1 MPASTPSGPA
11 PSGPA
16 PSGPNSA
23 GPGTSARPGDRLDR
37 VLARAAAVLADVGVE
52 SPRLDAR
59 LLLGAAAGLTP
70 GQLLACPEQPI
81 DAAAAARFAE
91 LLARRQAREPVS
103 RILALREFWSLD
115 FALGPA
121 TLDPRPQSE
130 TLIEA
135 VLARLEHR
143 AAPRAVLDL
152 GTGSGCLLLALI
164 SELPGAWGLGVDLD
178 PVALGVARLNA
189 AALGLG
195 ARACFLAAD
204 WGAALVGR
212 WDVILCNP
220 PYVEAAEIG
229 RLAPEVAAFDP
240 WLALDGGADGLAA
253 YRRVVP
259 HIGRLLTPGG
269 LTALEVGADQ
279 APAVT
284 AMVRQSGLHPLDQPC
299 DLAGVVRCV
308 LAGHRPEERPI
319 ATAEKG
325 DEKKGVGIAGDS
337 DYLKR

>member
-1 MPASTPSGPA
+1 M
-11 PSGPA
+11 
-16 PSGPNSA
+16 
-23 GPGTSARPGDRLDR
+23 
-37 VLARAAAVLADVGVE
+37 
-52 SPRLDAR
+52 
-59 LLLGAAAGLTP
+59 
-70 GQLLACPEQPI
+70 
-81 DAAAAARFAE
+81 
-91 LLARRQAREPVS
+91 S
-103 RILALREFWSLD
+103 RILGSREFWSLD

-135 VLARLEHR
+135 VLARLEDR
-143 AAPRAVLDL
+143 TAPRAVLDL

-178 PVALGVARLNA
+178 PAALGVARLNA

-195 ARACFLAAD
+195 ARTCFLAAD

-240 WLALDGGADGLAA
+240 WLALDGGDDGLAA

-259 HIGRLLTPGG
+259 HIGRLLTPSG

-284 AMVRQSGLHPLDQPC
+284 ALLRQSGLHALDQTC
-299 DLAGVVRCV
+299 DLAGVAHCI
-308 LAGHRPEERPI
+308 LAGHRPEGAADRHGG
-319 ATAEKG
+319 KG
-325 DEKKGVGIAGDS
+325 E
-337 DYLKR
+337 